1 MVRWVCLHQQHPV
14 SRRSLFWHHCMSCLW
29 AAGYGRSVWA
39 RWLSCP
45 MLYFC
50 RRSLQGT
57 KVTSECHGLAD
68 YGAADEETSFH
79 QHWRCSA
86 TSLTARPYRTEVA
99 CLEHEAVVA
108 FKAENDKKY
117 WHNFCNL
124 VCLHIS
130 IILSLFCKLPPESM
144 F

>member
-1 MVRWVCLHQQHPV
+1 M
-14 SRRSLFWHHCMSCLW
+14 
-29 AAGYGRSVWA
+29 
-39 RWLSCP
+39 
-45 MLYFC
+45 
-50 RRSLQGT
+50 
-57 KVTSECHGLAD
+57 TSECHGLAG
-68 YGAADEETSFH
+68 YGAADEETSSH

-86 TSLTARPYRTEVA
+86 TSFTARPYGMGVA

-124 VCLHIS
+124 VCLDIS
-130 IILSLFCKLPPESM
+130 IILSLFSKLPPESM